1 MINFQKLAP
10 TNSIS
15 RTFLVCLC
23 LFLTPSMKAIAAD
36 DKPVLSQYLYAP
48 ASDALA
54 RVKAS
59 LAQAEHE
66 DKLALVVLGA
76 QWCHDSVG
84 LSQRFSTDEMQSILS
99 PRYVTQFVD
108 VGYLEDRRDITT
120 LLGYPNY
127 FATPTVLIV
136 EPKSKRILNI
146 DTITVWQS
154 ADSVDLQT
162 YIEQFSKWNAADI
175 KQNELDTKQNELIS
189 QFEQAQSER
198 LQNGYKVLGPLL
210 AASDAQDRSEI
221 SQAQREQFLTLWR
234 EVKRFRTA
242 MQASIHEL
250 KTREMTQSDLKNK
263 ILETTLPLQSWE
275 KIINKP

>member
-36 DKPVLSQYLYAP
+36 DNPVLSQYLYTP